1 MPEFNSPIASNQIVN
16 EERQMTQQ
24 FRTWVNNVTRES
36 TIVGTGSPEGVIEAS
51 QYREY
56 IDSSG
61 STGTIKYIKMLADIG
76 GDTKQGWTLI

>member
-1 MPEFNSPIASNQIVN
+1 MPEFNPPNANNPVIDEQGKM
-16 EERQMTQQ
+16 EQQ
-24 FRTWVNNVTRES
+24 FRTWTINVTNES

-76 GDTKQGWTLI
+76 GDTSQGWTLI